1 MEENE
6 KSYHE
11 IDKIEKINPASAASK
26 TEESEENQIKKK
38 KCCKFPSAYT
48 ILLIIEIIV
57 FILTYIIPKGKFN
70 TIEYS
75 KGKFIIKFPNE
86 TDEILNATEKVLEEK
101 GINIPL

>member
-1 MEENE
+1 MQ
-6 KSYHE
+6 
-11 IDKIEKINPASAASK
+11 ASK
-26 TEESEENQIKKK
+26 TEESEENLIKKK

-70 TIEYS
+70 TIEYL